1 MTPGRSCPCW
11 EENDPWRDFCSSNR
25 TTRSRPTTAATS
37 AVSAASLA
45 RAANQVTLLLT
56 HAGVLAARAGEHT
69 FWFAAL
75 AREGVEVLADGRSLR
90 ERGIAGAR
98 LSPGVKPTGVDTA
111 VAAWPR
117 TRRPLGD
124 YRRARESLYRGG
136 AAFRARSQQTVIYYD
151 GRGTRVRAAPGAGHL
166 TAGR

>member
-1 MTPGRSCPCW
+1 MARFMLREKHDPFA
-11 EENDPWRDFCSSNR
+11 NDDGGPFCGL
-25 TTRSRPTTAATS
+25 
-37 AVSAASLA
+37 AASLA

-111 VAAWPR
+111 VARLAEGRR
-117 TRRPLGD
+117 TLR
-124 YRRARESLYRGG
+124 
-136 AAFRARSQQTVIYYD
+136 
-151 GRGTRVRAAPGAGHL
+151 H
-166 TAGR
+166 